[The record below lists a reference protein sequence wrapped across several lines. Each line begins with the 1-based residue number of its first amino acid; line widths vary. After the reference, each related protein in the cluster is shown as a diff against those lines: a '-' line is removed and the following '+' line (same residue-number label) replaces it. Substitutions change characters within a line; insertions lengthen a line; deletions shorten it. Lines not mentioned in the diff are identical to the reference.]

1 MTDTHT
7 TQDNTGNGSADQETE
22 SRARRLGWV
31 DKEEFKGDPTKWRPA
46 DEFVQRGEK
55 ILPIVLANNERLQ
68 ETVGRLERKFEESI
82 AENKELKSVLGE
94 MRDFARNASERE
106 YKRAKTELESQMANA
121 VSSADGP
128 TYDRAKIQLDAL
140 EREKPKID
148 PAPKSDPSGKE
159 YQGTPKGPLDPI
171 IQDWIKKEEWFTKSP
186 VLSAYAVEIYGDL
199 EKTRPGMTKSEMLAE
214 TKRMTVDRFP
224 EKFGANPLRNGA
236 ASVSEPRGGGS
247 QRKKGKTY
255 DDLPADAKAAC
266 DRYVK
271 NIPNYK
277 RDDYVRDYQWD
288 D

>member
-7 TQDNTGNGSADQETE
+7 AEDNAGNVADGYETE

-106 YKRAKTELESQMANA
+106 YKRAKADLESKMAES
-121 VSSADGP
+121 VTSADTP
-128 TYDRAKIQLDAL
+128 SYNNAKAQLDVL
-140 EREKPKID
+140 ETERPKPVEKKTETTT
-148 PAPKSDPSGKE
+148 ASTA
-159 YQGTPKGPLDPI
+159 QTVTLDPI

-186 VLSAYAVEIYGDL
+186 VLSAYAVETYGDL
-199 EKTRPGMTKSEMLAE
+199 EKTKPGMTKAEMLAE

-236 ASVSEPRGGGS
+236 ASVSEPRGGGGA
-247 QRKKGKTY
+247 RKKGKTY